1 MVKYKHKISNYMLK
15 ENYRK
20 KIVINSKVLR
30 GKPVIKG
37 TRISVEFILELLSS
51 GMTVKEILQEYPHL
65 KKDEILAC
73 LAWARDSVKKE
84 EIISPLDIFKDKKAY
99 A

>member
-73 LAWARDSVKKE
+73 LA
-84 EIISPLDIFKDKKAY
+84 
-99 A
+99 